1 MQINLILISIYIP
14 IENRTQSGV
23 EGNFNNERKK
33 TKKNLWKGLV
43 FSNLKLFYVYG
54 HTLGFQY
61 PPFSSPGLHKEK
73 SKLLGAD
80 VI

>member
-1 MQINLILISIYIP
+1 MK
-14 IENRTQSGV
+14 G
-23 EGNFNNERKK
+23 KK
-33 TKKNLWKGLV
+33 LKNLWKGLV